1 MDVELSARRTGL
13 LLAAIAGALVALH
26 VAAMLAWYL
35 DWLPLDDWLYYSFFD
50 LDEEESLGTWFSALL
65 LLLAA
70 VLSWLQG
77 RLDTGLR
84 RWWWLLAA
92 GFSLLSL
99 DEVAGFHEF
108 VNTVVE
114 DTHWT
119 TFGAA
124 IGLLVGLSFIPFLL
138 KLPSRTRW
146 LCIVGGVLYLG
157 GAVGVERGT
166 LWYEEQDLLD
176 TLEYNLWNALEEG
189 LEMGGIV
196 VYVFALLERVAG
208 VRARIGVVVSR

>member
-1 MDVELSARRTGL
+1 MEFELPARRTGL
-13 LLAAIAGALVALH
+13 LLATIAASLIVLH

-35 DWLPLDDWLYYSFFD
+35 DALPLHDWLYYSFFD
-50 LDEEESLGTWFSALL
+50 LDEEEGLGTWFSTLL
-65 LLLAA
+65 LFLAGM
-70 VLSWLQG
+70 LSWLLG
-77 RLDTGLR
+77 RLDPGLR

-92 GFSLLSL
+92 GFCLLSL

-146 LCIVGGVLYLG
+146 MCIIGGILYLG

-196 VYVFALLERVAG
+196 VYVYALLERL
-208 VRARIGVVVSR
+208 ARIGKRFGVVVNR